1 MHSMLAHWVP
11 PLERSKF
18 AAIVYAGIIF
28 LSFLLSLFPL
38 ININYSKIFLFSFSG
53 SNFGTVVSLPVSG
66 WLCSLELWGGW
77 PLAFYLF
84 GGLGLVWYAFWLI
97 FIYDTPSQ
105 HTKIDPSEKAYIEA
119 SVEKK
124 DEVGNYI

>member
-18 AAIVYAGIIF
+18 AALVYAGSLSYI
-28 LSFLLSLFPL
+28 SFLLM
-38 ININYSKIFLFSFSG
+38 NINRTRISHDFFLG
-53 SNFGTVVSLPVSG
+53 SNFGTVISLPVSG
-66 WLCSLELWGGW
+66 WLCSLEFWGGW

-84 GGLGLVWYAFWLI
+84 GGCGLIWYVFWLM
-97 FIYDTPSQ
+97 FVYDTPAQ
-105 HTKIDPSEKAYIEA
+105 HATIDPSEKAYIEA

-124 DEVGNYI
+124 NEVHFV

>member
-18 AAIVYAGIIF
+18 AAIVYAGN
-28 LSFLLSLFPL
+28 LSCLLMDKNTQDTYNTF
-38 ININYSKIFLFSFSG
+38 FSG
-53 SNFGTVVSLPVSG
+53 SNFGTVISLPVSG

-105 HTKIDPSEKAYIEA
+105 HTSIDPSEKAYIEA

-124 DEVGNYI
+124 NEVSIIFNIYIFF

>member
-1 MHSMLAHWVP
+1 MHSMLAIWVP

-18 AAIVYAGIIF
+18 AAIVYAGNLSKF
-28 LSFLLSLFPL
+28 LGKYNFLTNTVILSL
-38 ININYSKIFLFSFSG
+38 G
-53 SNFGTVVSLPVSG
+53 ANFGTVISLPVSG

-84 GGLGLVWYAFWLI
+84 GGLGLIWYVFWLI
-97 FIYDTPSQ
+97 FIYDSPAQ
-105 HTKIDPSEKAYIEA
+105 HATIDPSEKAYIEA

-124 DEVGNYI
+124 DEVSIILDI